1 MTMAALPDIVNGLRE
16 RGFWI
21 TTVSRLAII
30 KEKTLEAGTRY
41 NNF

>member
-1 MTMAALPDIVNGLRE
+1 MEALQDIVNGLRE
-16 RGFWI
+16 KGFWI

-41 NNF
+41 GSIN